1 MAKKKKNKAAATE
14 AAPEQGTPTA
24 GSVLEQAWKAYQAG
38 DMVTARAGAAQLLSG
53 APTPR
58 DQSYAERLA
67 PELFGRKDAP
77 TDVAAVAVELKGRT
91 APYPKA
97 YLFAAVAAFVF
108 AVLLLI
114 ARRG

>member
-1 MAKKKKNKAAATE
+1 MAKKKKQQKADGAAE
-14 AAPEQGTPTA
+14 AKAEA
-24 GSVLEQAWKAYQAG
+24 GGSALEVAWRAYQAG
-38 DMVTARAGAAQLLSG
+38 DVVTARAGAQQLLTG

-58 DQSYAERLA
+58 DASFAQKLA

-77 TDVAAVAVELKGRT
+77 ADVATVAAELKART
-91 APYPKA
+91 QPFSKA
-97 YLFAAVAAFVF
+97 YWFAAVTAFVF